1 MFFDVCF
8 FKIILDKNSKSHF
21 IFKKNCK
28 FAKKT
33 IMPTISNKG
42 RNMPESP
49 IRKLV
54 PYADI
59 AKKKGNKVYHLNI
72 GQPDIKTPEVA
83 MNSIKNLDIK
93 VLEYSHS
100 AGFESYRTKLSNYYK
115 NHGIPVDVA
124 DIIITTGGSEA
135 LLFAMGSTMDSGDE
149 IIIPEPFYA
158 NYNGFSIASG
168 VSVVPVIS
176 TIDTGFS
183 LPPIADF
190 ERLITPKTKAILICN
205 PGNPTGYLYTKEEM
219 CQLAD
224 LAKKYDLFLIADEVY
239 REFTYDGDVHYSV
252 MCIPGLEEHAIMI
265 DSVSKRYSMCGARIG
280 CIVSKNKEV
289 MAAAMKFAQARL
301 SPPTFA
307 QIASEAALETPQSYF
322 DEVISEYRERRDVL
336 ISELTKIEGVK
347 VSKPKGAFYCIA
359 ELPVANADDFAQW
372 LLESYDL
379 EKETVMVAPAAGF
392 YSTPGVGLNQVRIA
406 YVLKKEDLIRSVA
419 ILKEALQTYLTK

>member
-1 MFFDVCF
+1 
-8 FKIILDKNSKSHF
+8 
-21 IFKKNCK
+21 
-28 FAKKT
+28 
-33 IMPTISNKG
+33 MPTISNKG

-219 CQLAD
+219 YQLAD